1 MSDQRG
7 WALITGGSRGIGRAT
22 AVRAARDG
30 WDVAITYRSDNAAA
44 EETLDACRALGV
56 RAESY
61 RMDLAEPQQIE
72 ALFSWV
78 DSLDGPLAALVN
90 NAGIVPPLGPVE
102 SYTADRI
109 DPVFDVNVRGLLLC
123 CREAVR
129 RMSTQG
135 GGDGGVIVNVSS
147 RAAVRGGANDYVD
160 YAASKA
166 AVDAITIGLAAEVVA
181 KGIRVVGVRP
191 GVIETTIHAPGRL
204 ERVVPGLPLGRAGT
218 PDEVANAIVWL
229 MSPEAS
235 YVIGA
240 TLDVGGG
247 R

>member
-1 MSDQRG
+1 
-7 WALITGGSRGIGRAT
+7 LITGGSRGIGRAT
-22 AVRAARDG
+22 AVRAARAG
-30 WDVAITYRSDNAAA
+30 WDVVITYRSDEAAA
-44 EETLDACRALGV
+44 RETVDACRALGV
-56 RAESY
+56 RAES
-61 RMDLAEPQQIE
+61 RQVDLGVPTQIE
-72 ALFSWV
+72 ALFGWV
-78 DSLDGPLAALVN
+78 DGLDGSLAALVN
-90 NAGIVPPLGPVE
+90 NAGIVPSLGAVE

-123 CREAVR
+123 CREAVL
-129 RMSTQG
+129 RMSTAHG
-135 GGDGGVIVNVSS
+135 GAGGVIVNVSS

-166 AVDAITIGLAAEVVA
+166 AVDAVTTGLAAEVVA
-181 KGIRVVGVRP
+181 HGIRVVGVRP
-191 GVIETTIHAPGRL
+191 GVIDTTIHAPGRL
-204 ERVVPGLPLGRAGT
+204 ERVVPGLPLARAGT

>member
-1 MSDQRG
+1 MTDHRD
-7 WALITGGSRGIGRAT
+7 WVLITGGSRGIGRAT

-30 WDVAITYRSDNAAA
+30 WDVLITYRSDTAAA
-44 EETLDACRALGV
+44 DETVGACRDLGV

-61 RMDLAEPQQIE
+61 ELDLAQPEHIE
-72 ALFSWV
+72 ALFSWA

-90 NAGIVPPLGPVE
+90 NAGIVPQLGPVE
-102 SYTADRI
+102 TFTADRI

-129 RMSTQG
+129 RMSTAAG
-135 GGDGGVIVNVSS
+135 GAGGVIVNVSS

-166 AVDAITIGLAAEVVA
+166 AVDTITTGLAAEVVTQ
-181 KGIRVVGVRP
+181 GIRVVGVRP

-204 ERVVPGLPLGRAGT
+204 DRVVPGLPLGRAGT